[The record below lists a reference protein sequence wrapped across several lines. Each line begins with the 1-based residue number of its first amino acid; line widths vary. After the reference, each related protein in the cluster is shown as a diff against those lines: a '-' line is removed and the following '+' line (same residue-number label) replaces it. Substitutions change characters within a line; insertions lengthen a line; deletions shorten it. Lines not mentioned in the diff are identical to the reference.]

1 MTTRDQIVWALRCTA
16 KTGYR
21 DCTGCPYLLE
31 EALEELGEDE
41 DWLACDVN
49 RIALDAAN
57 LLEQD
62 GKEGKGDT

>member
-1 MTTRDQIVWALRCTA
+1 MTARDQIVWALRCTA

-41 DWLACDVN
+41 DWLACDVD

-62 GKEGKGDT
+62 GEEDKDDT

>member
-1 MTTRDQIVWALRCTA
+1 MR
-16 KTGYR
+16 GH
-21 DCTGCPYLLE
+21 LE

-49 RIALDAAN
+49 RIALDAAD

-62 GKEGKGDT
+62 GKEDKDDT